1 MTVNDLRDKLAE
13 YPGDMRI
20 LIRDGDFGLSS
31 SIKVFEAPVGLDLTG
46 YFYTIDYDKGN
57 EDVVILNT

>member
-1 MTVNDLRDKLAE
+1 MNVNDLREELAK

-31 SIKVFEAPVGLDLTG
+31 NIEVFEAPVGLDLTG
-46 YFYTIDYDKGN
+46 YFYTIDYDNGN